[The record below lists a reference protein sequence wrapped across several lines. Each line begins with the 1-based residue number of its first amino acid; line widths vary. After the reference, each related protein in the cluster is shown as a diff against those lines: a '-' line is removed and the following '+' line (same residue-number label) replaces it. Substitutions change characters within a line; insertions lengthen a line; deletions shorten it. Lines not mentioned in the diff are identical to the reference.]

1 MKRPNITPGP
11 WHTNPDKATS
21 ADVWTDHD
29 NVRRFV
35 ACCPKG
41 FKGQRQQTQDRW
53 AEDAQAIAA
62 VPELLAALWA
72 IVYAHESPPGASMG
86 EAKLCPMFAD
96 QAKQALTKAGYTF

>member
-1 MKRPNITPGP
+1 MKQPNITPGP
-11 WHTNPDKATS
+11 WHTNPDKATA

-41 FKGQRQQTQDRW
+41 FKGQRQQTQDQW

-62 VPELLAALWA
+62 LPDLLAALERCLPFVIKHA
-72 IVYAHESPPGASMG
+72 AQSGGDGALTL
-86 EAKLCPMFAD
+86 AATKA
-96 QAKQALTKAGYTF
+96 ALTKAGYTF